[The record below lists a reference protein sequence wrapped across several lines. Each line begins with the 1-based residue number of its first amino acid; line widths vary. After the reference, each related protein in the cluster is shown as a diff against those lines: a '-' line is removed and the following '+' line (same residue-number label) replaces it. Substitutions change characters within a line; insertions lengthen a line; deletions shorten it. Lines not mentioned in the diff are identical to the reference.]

1 MTTID
6 RDTIEYLKEFFK
18 TRPLSIPVY
27 VPMSTILRE
36 IEYALER
43 RGEEQGDDE
52 CV

>member
-27 VPMSTILRE
+27 VPMRDILRE
-36 IEYALER
+36 IEYALKR
-43 RGEEQGDDE
+43 RGEEQGDETD
-52 CV
+52 

>member
-6 RDTIEYLKEFFK
+6 RETIEYLKEFYK
-18 TRPLSIPVY
+18 AHPLSMPVY

-43 RGEEQGDDE
+43 RGEELGDDD
-52 CV
+52 